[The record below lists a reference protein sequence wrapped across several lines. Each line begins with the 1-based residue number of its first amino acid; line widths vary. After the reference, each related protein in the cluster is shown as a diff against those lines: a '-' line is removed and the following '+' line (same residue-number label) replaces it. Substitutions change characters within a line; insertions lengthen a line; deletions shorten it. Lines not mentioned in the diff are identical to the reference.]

1 MRITWQWHR
10 FVLTQSITAPPAP
23 SPSRLSCRGPSVLAT
38 PKMVAN
44 LIESATAS
52 PRRQRATRTIPSD
65 LRRGAPTTPTP
76 LLPFPTFPSF
86 AFVGGQILLA
96 NSRVRNEIET
106 EERSFNSPSPPRSSF
121 LPSFLPSTLT
131 RRVGCKSLHGV
142 GFPLPIITA
151 AKLPIKAMNVTL

>member
-10 FVLTQSITAPPAP
+10 FVLTRPITAPPPPGPQQPADLDRRGAD
-23 SPSRLSCRGPSVLAT
+23 SRGPSVLAT

-52 PRRQRATRTIPSD
+52 PRRQRTTRAIPSN

-76 LLPFPTFPSF
+76 LLPLSAFPSSF

-106 EERSFNSPSPPRSSF
+106 EERSFNSPSPRPRDP
-121 LPSFLPSTLT
+121 PSFRDALGAKVCAALGSP
-131 RRVGCKSLHGV
+131 
-142 GFPLPIITA
+142 FP
-151 AKLPIKAMNVTL
+151 